1 MSILLFILCS
11 IQLSYFPKVVTIRIE
26 LMLSGLQPD
35 ALPAE
40 LSNQKQGL

>member
-1 MSILLFILCS
+1 MSILLIRVLP
-11 IQLSYFPKVVTIRIE
+11 LNYLPKVVTIRIE

-40 LSNQKQGL
+40 LSNQKQRL